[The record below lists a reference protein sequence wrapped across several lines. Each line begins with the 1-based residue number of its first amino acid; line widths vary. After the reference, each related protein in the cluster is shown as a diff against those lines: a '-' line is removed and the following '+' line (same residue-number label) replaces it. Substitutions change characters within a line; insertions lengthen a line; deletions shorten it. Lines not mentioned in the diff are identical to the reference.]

1 MTEQEAKKQGMSDI
15 DIAIG
20 ILMEEI
26 EPDPNKKTPNEK
38 LHGEIVRVVQEAYG
52 DRIIYKDGY
61 EEWISIGD

>member
-26 EPDPNKKTPNEK
+26 EPDPNKKTPMEVI
-38 LHGEIVRVVQEAYG
+38 HGEIVSVEYEVYG
-52 DRIIYKDGY
+52 DVVKYADGY
-61 EEWISIGD
+61 EEFISIGD